1 MAYRIVVS
9 DNFEDYVVRAQ
20 RFLMNSTD
28 DGLFERIDRLIDRL
42 DEEMESTVNDLMRFP
57 EMFPVAFKDMEGN
70 EYRSALI
77 HNFRYRLIYTIS
89 KTEQKILL
97 VSLISTREFLEG
109 YVYEL

>member
-28 DGLFERIDRLIDRL
+28 DGQFERIDRL
-42 DEEMESTVNDLMRFP
+42 DEEMESTVNDLMRLP

>member
-1 MAYRIVVS
+1 MAYRIVTS

-28 DGLFERIDRLIDRL
+28 DGLFERIDRL
-42 DEEMESTVNDLMRFP
+42 DEEIESTVNDLTRFP

-70 EYRSALI
+70 VYRSALI
-77 HNFRYRLIYTIS
+77 HDFRYRLIYTVS
-89 KTEQKILL
+89 KTDQRILL

-109 YVYEL
+109 YEHEL

>member
-1 MAYRIVVS
+1 
-9 DNFEDYVVRAQ
+9 
-20 RFLMNSTD
+20 MNSTD
-28 DGLFERIDRLIDRL
+28 DGLFERIDRL